1 MLTTLGFSLTISPNL
16 ISESDPDLSIK
27 INKFWSWAFQ
37 PISLTAMALSFV
49 LIPRRNDWVRKF
61 LIGQY
66 FVYAILPT
74 LFSVVVNK
82 SLSSVLQLLV
92 YSSILPLVLRVR
104 ANIAVLEDKVLAD
117 FLSEEVFNGGVM
129 ASLAQLTF
137 LLFSSVQC
145 ERSEN
150 DWRQCNRTLY
160 SQTGLGKIV
169 SLYIMSK
176 IIFSI
181 FPEVDLERREED
193 R

>member
-1 MLTTLGFSLTISPNL
+1 M
-16 ISESDPDLSIK
+16 
-27 INKFWSWAFQ
+27 
-37 PISLTAMALSFV
+37 
-49 LIPRRNDWVRKF
+49 
-61 LIGQY
+61 IGQY